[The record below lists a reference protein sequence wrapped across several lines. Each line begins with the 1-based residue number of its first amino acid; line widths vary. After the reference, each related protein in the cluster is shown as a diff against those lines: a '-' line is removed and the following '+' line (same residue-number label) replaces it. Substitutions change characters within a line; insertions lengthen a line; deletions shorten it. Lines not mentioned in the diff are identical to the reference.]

1 MCEKDSVCVK
11 EGVCVCVRERK
22 CVCDKGEQGRVMRSL
37 CVCASC
43 EACVCAC
50 VKEKTCVNVC
60 ECMCVTSATRYA
72 PFETCARCV

>member
-1 MCEKDSVCVK
+1 MCVK
-11 EGVCVCVRERK
+11 EGVCVCLRERK
-22 CVCDKGEQGRVMRSL
+22 CVCDKGEERRVMRSL
-37 CVCASC
+37 
-43 EACVCAC
+43 CVCAC